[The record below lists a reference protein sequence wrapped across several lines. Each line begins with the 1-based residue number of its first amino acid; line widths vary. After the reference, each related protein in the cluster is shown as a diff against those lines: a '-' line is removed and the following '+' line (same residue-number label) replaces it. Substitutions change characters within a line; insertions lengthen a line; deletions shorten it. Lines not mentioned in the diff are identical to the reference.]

1 MIKTTGVVVVALAT
15 LLAGFLRVERIVF
28 DRGCSSFRCR
38 RAGWEWGWAVWL
50 IEFNGGYESAH
61 SHQRPDRNS
70 DPGARSCITD
80 GSCRSRPNRDP
91 GASCRDRCF
100 VYRTATNPG
109 SPRIQPTSGTYRG
122 PTRLHIETD
131 DDGLEIYYTLD
142 GSSPT
147 AQNATKYEGP
157 FDIFEDATVTVVYL
171 SADGVATGKTV
182 AEYSI
187 EKSATRCA
195 INYAGRWCVHW
206 RTGGRNL
213 EHTCCPDGKLGRLT
227 TSAGQIATC
236 NHEFAITS
244 VRVTPDTGSQERR
257 PRSKLTSS
265 SAVTSRCVVD
275 PSDWTT
281 WSTRQFR

>member
-1 MIKTTGVVVVALAT
+1 M
-15 LLAGFLRVERIVF
+15 GF
-28 DRGCSSFRCR
+28 
-38 RAGWEWGWAVWL
+38 WL

-131 DDGLEIYYTLD
+131 DDGLEIYYRLD

-147 AQNATKYEGP
+147 AQNGTKYEGP
-157 FDIFEDATVTVVYL
+157 FDIFEDATVTAVYL

-187 EKSATRCA
+187 E
-195 INYAGRWCVHW
+195 
-206 RTGGRNL
+206 
-213 EHTCCPDGKLGRLT
+213 
-227 TSAGQIATC
+227 
-236 NHEFAITS
+236 
-244 VRVTPDTGSQERR
+244 
-257 PRSKLTSS
+257 
-265 SAVTSRCVVD
+265 SRH
-275 PSDWTT
+275 SM
-281 WSTRQFR
+281 RH